1 MNILIIPAFFQTKA
15 RPTMG
20 SFFMEQ
26 AIALKRAGHQVT
38 ILYCDSCS
46 VKCIGEWLHYAEENV
61 QVSEGIPIYRGKVF
75 CPLKHGMEGYREAFA
90 EKIIRLYEKYV
101 EKAQK
106 IDIIHAHCC
115 VWAGYAAMR
124 LSEEKKIPYIITEH
138 ATMFQLHRDKI
149 SDKNNQ
155 YIAKAFR
162 KADRVICVS
171 NAFRKLL
178 SEYRPESEMEVIGNV
193 VDCGRFQPAAADGE
207 SKGRFLS
214 ICYMETEEQLRKKG
228 MDILLKA
235 WKRTA
240 QRYPEAKLLI
250 GGGGRA
256 QRKVLEWVREYEIQ
270 QSVELLGSLNRNEVA
285 AQMQRC
291 DCFVLPSRYETFGV
305 VYIEAMACG
314 KPVIAV
320 ANGGPD
326 DFITDCNGLLIA
338 PGDVDALA
346 NAMEHMIQ
354 NREQYVAADIR
365 AFVES
370 RFSAP
375 AIAQRLEAVYK
386 EVKGVLRERH
396 GY

>member
-1 MNILIIPAFFQTKA
+1 MNILIIPAFFQIKE

-20 SFFMEQ
+20 SFFVEQ

-38 ILYCDSCS
+38 ILYCDSYS
-46 VKCIGEWLHYAEENV
+46 VKCVREWLHYSEENI
-61 QVSEGIPIYRGKVF
+61 QILEEIPVYREKVF
-75 CPLKHGMEGYREAFA
+75 CPLKHGMEGYRETFA
-90 EKIIRLYEKYV
+90 EKIIWLYEKYV
-101 EKAQK
+101 EKEQR

-124 LSEEKKIPYIITEH
+124 LSEKKKIPYVITEH

-149 SDKNNQ
+149 SNKNNQ
-155 YIAKAFR
+155 YITEAFQ

-171 NAFRKLL
+171 SAFRKLL
-178 SEYRPESEMEVIGNV
+178 SEYRSESEMEVIGNV
-193 VDCGRFQPAAADGE
+193 VDCSRFQLVMTEEE

-214 ICYMETEEQLRKKG
+214 ICYMETEAQLYKKG
-228 MDILLKA
+228 MDVLLKA
-235 WKRTA
+235 WKQTA
-240 QRYPEAKLLI
+240 QRHPEAKLLI

-270 QSVELLGSLNRNEVA
+270 QNVELLGSLNRDEVA
-285 AQMQRC
+285 DQMQRC

-314 KPVIAV
+314 KPVIAA

-326 DFITDCNGLLIA
+326 DFVTDRNGLLIA
-338 PGDVDALA
+338 PEDVDALA
-346 NAMEHMIQ
+346 NAMEYMLQ
-354 NREQYVAADIR
+354 NPKQYVAADIR

-370 RFSAP
+370 RFGASVV
-375 AIAQRLEAVYK
+375 AQRLEEVYEK
-386 EVKGVLRERH
+386 VRVK
-396 GY
+396 